1 MYLESLKKLCLK
13 IIENNGLDEEDF
25 LKLNSEHRAF
35 LQKIGSK
42 YFLKSEYRKM
52 LKIVL
57 TGGVFD
63 IIHPGHLY
71 TLEQA
76 KKYGDLLIVVV
87 ATDQTVKKI
96 KKRDP
101 LHPQKLRI
109 QLLKAL
115 KIVDLVI
122 AGKKNWLEVLNQVKP
137 DVVVFGYD
145 QPIKDIPGVKLIKLK
160 KFLKFQNSKTG
171 KIRKMLGI

>member
-1 MYLESLKKLCLK
+1 MFVESLKKLCLR
-13 IIENNGLDEEDF
+13 IIEKNGLDEQDF
-25 LKLNSEHRAF
+25 LKLNKEHQNF

-42 YFLKSEYRKM
+42 YFLKDEYRKM
-52 LKIVL
+52 LKVVL

-63 IIHPGHLY
+63 ILHPGHIY

-76 KKYGDLLIVVV
+76 RKEGDLLVVVV
-87 ATDQTVKKI
+87 ATDQTVKKL
-96 KKRDP
+96 KKKEP

-109 QLLKAL
+109 KLLQAL

-145 QPIKDIPGVKLIKLK
+145 QQPKDIPGAKIIKLK
-160 KFLKFQNSKTG
+160 KFLKFQNSKTA
-171 KIRKMLGI
+171 KIRKMFGL